1 MLEWK
6 FIAALV
12 YRRLA
17 IVQNM
22 DFAAVKLVY

>member
-12 YRRLA
+12 YRRFT
-17 IVQNM
+17 IVQNTG
-22 DFAAVKLVY
+22 FAMVKLVY